1 MQEGAD
7 ILMVK
12 PGMPYLDVVRR
23 VKQQVPEFCMCGL
36 CMKYATY
43 KYICIHECL
52 AITNYNSSTASK
64 SPISNLPGEDI
75 YYMGE

>member
-36 CMKYATY
+36 CMKCST
-43 KYICIHECL
+43 CIHECL
-52 AITNYNSSTASK
+52 AITNCHSSTASK
-64 SPISNLPGEDI
+64 PPIGNLPGEDI